1 MRARGASA
9 PRALCHAGA
18 VARVLLLALL
28 ALAGCGGVA
37 AGPDVLGEWELVSGL
52 PHPPGV
58 TATLVV
64 DDAQLTGIS
73 FCNHYAGG
81 YTLDGEALTVDGLGG
96 TDMACDPTVMA
107 AETAFLTA
115 LGGADRMARDGD
127 DLVLTGPDVSLRF
140 SRQAPVPDRE
150 LAGTTWTL
158 DTLVDGEV
166 ASSVLGS
173 PPPSLAPDGTAT
185 GSTGCKGFLGTWQV
199 AGDVLTLD
207 VTRDG
212 VGCPGDLGRQDEHVL
227 AVLDAAPRFAI
238 DGDRLTLTAP
248 DGRGL
253 GYRAA

>member
-18 VARVLLLALL
+18 VARVLLVALL

-37 AGPDVLGEWELVSGL
+37 AGPDVLGDWELVSGL
-52 PHPPGV
+52 SHPPGV

-64 DDAQLTGIS
+64 EDAQLTGTS
-73 FCNHYAGG
+73 FCNHYSGS
-81 YTLDGEALTVDGLGG
+81 YTLGGEAPTVDGLGG
-96 TDMACDPTVMA
+96 TDMACDPDVMA
-107 AETAFLTA
+107 AETAYLTA
-115 LGGADRMARDGD
+115 LGAADRMARDGE
-127 DLVLTGPDVSLRF
+127 DLVLTGPDLSLRF
-140 SRQAPVPDRE
+140 SRQAPVADRE

-166 ASSVLGS
+166 ASSVLDGATLE
-173 PPPSLAPDGTAT
+173 LAPDGTAT
-185 GSTGCKGFLGTWQV
+185 GSTGCKGFLGTWLA

-207 VTRDG
+207 VTRDD
-212 VGCPGDLGRQDEHVL
+212 VGCPEDLGRQDEQVL
-227 AVLDAAPRFAI
+227 AVLDAAPTYRI

-253 GYRAA
+253 GYRG